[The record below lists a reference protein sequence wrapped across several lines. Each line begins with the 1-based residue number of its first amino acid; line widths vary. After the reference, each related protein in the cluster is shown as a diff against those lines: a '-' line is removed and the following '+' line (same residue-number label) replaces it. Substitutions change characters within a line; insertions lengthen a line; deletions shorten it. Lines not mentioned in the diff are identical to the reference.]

1 MSNPLDDERTQFFL
15 RHRDDILAWAS
26 IEKEVTAATRE
37 MLGSLLPGIEER
49 IRAMD
54 GTAEASRHDGGRQY
68 ERILVRRPGWP
79 VGVGVTLEWE
89 SGVDPFG
96 GSRPK
101 YGIFF
106 VNADPALL
114 TARQA
119 IAAAGKASS
128 AVRAAGYKPGDSY
141 WPIVRFV
148 PKSPTWWQDP
158 DAWLV
163 PIADAMV
170 GLWPLAAPLIDE
182 GLAEHR
188 TRRPLPTA
196 GPMW

>member
-1 MSNPLDDERTQFFL
+1 MSNMLDDERIQFFL

-37 MLGSLLPGIEER
+37 MLAGLLPDIDER

-54 GTAEASRHDGGRQY
+54 PTAETGRHDGGRQY
-68 ERILVRRPGWP
+68 ERLMVRRSNWP

-114 TARQA
+114 TARQS
-119 IAAAGKASS
+119 IVAACRASS
-128 AVRAAGYKPGDSY
+128 AVASAGYKPGDSY
-141 WPIVRFV
+141 WPIVQYV

-158 DAWLV
+158 DAWLA
-163 PIADAMV
+163 PIANAMV
-170 GLWPLAAPLIDE
+170 DLWPLAAPMIDE
-182 GLAEHR
+182 ALRG
-188 TRRPLPTA
+188 
-196 GPMW
+196 